1 MTAQTT
7 DRGSFRDPA
16 GQVHLVGDRVF
27 RTIMP
32 MAAADFE
39 AVRSRPV
46 WKHLIESGR
55 VLEETE
61 VDPAQLGEAAI
72 GAAHVVEHP
81 RLPYISYPYEWSF
94 PLLKSAALAHL
105 ELHMEALEGDINLI
119 DATAYNIQFR
129 GPRPV
134 FIDHLSFRPYREGEF
149 WTGHKQFCEQF
160 LNPLLLR
167 AVLGVTHNAW
177 YRGSLEGIP
186 VEDLNRLL
194 PLRRKFSW
202 KVLSHV
208 TLQARLQQAAVNK
221 GGRAQVKERSLPKA
235 ALLHMLKSLHGWISR
250 LEPADTGKTVWGDY
264 ARNHSYSDDE
274 VAAKKHFVAEAVSR
288 FDAQTVWDI
297 GCNTGDYSKVALEA
311 GAHRVVGFDFDQ
323 QALELAYARAVDENL
338 DFLPLFLDAANPSPD
353 QGWAQAE
360 RMGMAARRNA
370 DAVIALAVIHHLA
383 IGRNVPLDAV
393 VEWLVDMAPT
403 GVIEFVPKQD
413 PMVQALLALREDI
426 FPDYTEET
434 FLAHLQKRAEI
445 VASQTVSRSGR
456 LMVAFRRHDPS
467 NPSVR

>member
-1 MTAQTT
+1 MTDPTT
-7 DRGSFRDPA
+7 DCGSFRDPA

-27 RTIMP
+27 RTVMP
-32 MAAADFE
+32 MAAADYQ
-39 AVRSRPV
+39 AVRARPV

-55 VLEETE
+55 ILDEKE
-61 VDPAQLGEAAI
+61 VDRGLLGEAAA
-72 GAAHVVEHP
+72 GAAHVLEHP
-81 RLPYISYPYEWSF
+81 RLPYVSYPYEWSF
-94 PLLKSAALAHL
+94 PLLKQAALAHL

-119 DATAYNIQFR
+119 DATAYNIQFQ

-167 AVLGVTHNAW
+167 AVLGITHNAW
-177 YRGSLEGIP
+177 YRGALEGIP
-186 VEDLNRLL
+186 VDELNRLL

-202 KVLSHV
+202 RVLSHV
-208 TLQARLQQAAVNK
+208 TLQARLQQSALKK
-221 GGRAQVKERSLPKA
+221 GGQSRVKDRKLPKPA
-235 ALLHMLKSLHGWISR
+235 FLHMLKSLHDWIAK

-264 ARNHSYSDDE
+264 AQNHSYSDEE
-274 VAAKKHFVAEAVSR
+274 VVAKKDFVANAVRR
-288 FDAQTVWDI
+288 FDAQMVWDI

-311 GAHRVVGFDFDQ
+311 GARKVVGFDFDQ

-383 IGRNVPLDAV
+383 IGRNVPLEAV
-393 VEWLVDMAPT
+393 VEWLVGMAPS

-413 PMVQALLALREDI
+413 PMVQTLLALREDI
-426 FPDYTEET
+426 FPDYTEEA
-434 FLAHLQKRAEI
+434 FLAHLQKHAEV

-456 LMVAFRRHDPS
+456 LMVAFRRHDHAS
-467 NPSVR
+467 TGR